1 MHAKEL
7 VIKWQDGLR
16 ASKAASFVET
26 AGRFSSTIFVEKD
39 NKKINAK
46 SIMGVLSL
54 CAKQGEKIYVYAQ
67 GKDEEEAVK
76 AIEELINEENKG
88 TSR

>member
-1 MHAKEL
+1 MNAKEL
-7 VIKWQDGLR
+7 VIKCPDGLR
-16 ASKAASFVET
+16 AQKAANFVEA
-26 AGRFSSTIFVEKD
+26 AGRFSSMIFVEKD

-54 CAKQGEKIYVYAQ
+54 CAKQGEKIYVIAQ

-76 AIEELINEENKG
+76 ALDKLIKEDIKY
-88 TSR
+88 TS